1 MAGFELIE
9 ENLPDIKKR
18 TVVSKKIKNKGK
30 LYQTKDRT
38 LLAEKEVD
46 SKIDRVIK
54 EYLND

>member
-38 LLAEKEVD
+38 SQAEKEVD
-46 SKIDRVIK
+46 GKIDRVIK